1 MPRYFFDTDDG
12 TELLRDNEGSE
23 LADEQA
29 ARDEASL
36 TMAELAKEYIA
47 GSPLQKNVTMWVRN
61 EQGEAVLQLSL
72 TFATQI
78 PKGVSSH
85 F

>member
-12 TELLRDNEGSE
+12 TVLFRDEEGSE
-23 LADEQA
+23 LANDQA

-36 TMAELAKEYIA
+36 SMAELAKEFIPGGA
-47 GSPLQKNVTMWVRN
+47 PQKNVTMWVRN

-72 TFATQI
+72 NFAIQ
-78 PKGVSSH
+78 PLK
-85 F
+85 